1 MTASSITLDTAQE
14 TTTQTLATLGG
25 NDLSGLAMLGKT
37 AFALAVVVVLI
48 LTLAALLR
56 RRNSVSQRDGAR
68 LRIVGS
74 LPVGAKE
81 KVVVMEVQDR
91 WLVLGVGGSQI
102 TLLDTLEAQQ
112 ELPFTEAAGNPGVHS
127 GRFQEYLARLC
138 VAPLRSK
145 DRAQ

>member
-1 MTASSITLDTAQE
+1 MTASSITLNTAQE
-14 TTTQTLATLGG
+14 TTNQTLATLGG
-25 NDLSGLAMLGKT
+25 SDLSGLAMLGKT

-56 RRNSVSQRDGAR
+56 RRNGSCQGSGTR

-112 ELPFTEAAGNPGVHS
+112 ETPSAEAIDAAQGS
-127 GRFQEYLARLC
+127 RFHQHLARLY
-138 VAPLRSK
+138 VSPPRGK

>member
-1 MTASSITLDTAQE
+1 MTASGITLGTAQE

-25 NDLSGLAMLGKT
+25 SDLSGLAMLGKT
-37 AFALAVVVVLI
+37 TFALAVVVILI

-56 RRNSVSQRDGAR
+56 RRNRSYQGAGAR

-81 KVVVMEVQDR
+81 KVVVMEVQGR

-102 TLLDTLEAQQ
+102 TLLDTLEAQP
-112 ELPFTEAAGNPGVHS
+112 ETSSAEAGTPAAHS
-127 GRFQEYLARLC
+127 SRFQEHLARLC

-145 DRAQ
+145 GRAQ

>member
-1 MTASSITLDTAQE
+1 MTASSITLDSAQE

-25 NDLSGLAMLGKT
+25 NDLSGLAMLSKT
-37 AFALAVVVVLI
+37 AFSLAVVVVLI

-56 RRNSVSQRDGAR
+56 RRNRSCQGTGAR

-112 ELPFTEAAGNPGVHS
+112 ETSSAEAGNPDVHS
-127 GRFQEYLARLC
+127 GRFQEYLARRC